1 MDVETIIPFLDRM
14 ASQQQP
20 REVTETVGAPRAYV
34 FLLQVQHMHAA
45 ETRGRLEHSSVL
57 RCTLRPAILQRG
69 IGWRCRTC
77 FALFSRAGARKPS
90 ADVSPA
96 TSRRSPAGRRTTT
109 ILLLLCLAGDSSM
122 SACQHR
128 HRNGA
133 RLAARGPLR
142 RPAPASQVTLPHQIG
157 STTYSVVCSL
167 GRGC

>member
-1 MDVETIIPFLDRM
+1 VDVETIIPFLDRM

-34 FLLQVQHMHAA
+34 FLLQVQQHMHAA

-57 RCTLRPAILQRG
+57 RCTLRMAVP
-69 IGWRCRTC
+69 C
-77 FALFSRAGARKPS
+77 FALSSRAGARKPS
-90 ADVSPA
+90 TDVSPA